1 MSMNYEPAS
10 FYERALLRLQSWPWG
25 IGLSA
30 RRKLR
35 RAWAP
40 RTLAAFE
47 ADVARL
53 GPGDIA
59 IDLGANVGL
68 FTCKLAATGAEV
80 HAYEPDPATFA
91 RLKAAVAHLPNVH
104 LHQAAVGVANG
115 TVILH
120 RAPEHRHADYSEM
133 SSVVFRSSR
142 HYDPESVEV
151 ELRAFADV
159 VNGFDRP
166 VSLIKM
172 DIEGAEFDILRAIF
186 AAPQSFRF
194 QRLYAET
201 HETYAPQEL
210 PEVDRMRRQSR
221 ALNGPIINL
230 FWP

>member
-1 MSMNYEPAS
+1 MTLLPAVV
-10 FYERALLRLQSWPWG
+10 AG
-25 IGLSA
+25 
-30 RRKLR
+30 K
-35 RAWAP
+35 P
-40 RTLAAFE
+40 RPLPA
-47 ADVARL
+47 
-53 GPGDIA
+53 DIA
-59 IDLGANVGL
+59 VDLGANVGL
-68 FTCKLAATGAEV
+68 FTRKLAATGAEV
-80 HAYEPDPATFA
+80 HAYEPDPATFV
-91 RLKAAVAHLPNVH
+91 RLMAAVAHLPNVH

-151 ELRAFADV
+151 EQRAFADV
-159 VNGFDRP
+159 LNGFDRP

-172 DIEGAEFDILRAIF
+172 DIEGAEFDILRAIL
-186 AAPQSFRF
+186 AAPQTFRF

-201 HETYAPQEL
+201 HETYAPHEL
-210 PEVDRMRRQSR
+210 PEFDRMRRQAR